1 MDTETNSG
9 SRVRLLRHLLAIT
22 STAAII
28 ATIFTIFTPLGLTV
42 GFGGN
47 SGTIFSPVSAFDDN
61 PFLPTPTP
69 GPRPTVGIVVG
80 HWGFPDDDVGAT
92 CPDGLTEMG
101 VNLEIAT
108 RVKAQ
113 LQEEGFSVDLLRE
126 FDDQLEGYKAVA
138 LVSIHA
144 DSCLPQGPEATGFKV
159 ASALAS
165 ARPDKANRLVACL
178 NSRFASVTGLPLHAG
193 ITPDMTSYHGFEEI
207 HSETAAAII
216 ETGFLFNNRQ
226 ILTKQPDLLAQG
238 ITDGILCYIRNEDAS
253 LPEPTQDE

>member
-1 MDTETNSG
+1 MDIENNSG
-9 SRVRLLRHLLAIT
+9 PHFRLIRHLLTIAG
-22 STAAII
+22 TAAII

-42 GFGGN
+42 GFGGGGDN
-47 SGTIFSPVSAFDDN
+47 IFSPNSAFDDN

-80 HWGFPDDDVGAT
+80 HWGFPEDDVGAT

-108 RVKAQ
+108 RVGAL
-113 LQEEGFSVDLLRE
+113 LQKEGFTVDLLRE

-144 DSCLPQGPEATGFKV
+144 DSCIPQGAEATGFKV

-178 NSRFASVTGLPLHAG
+178 NSRFANVTGLPLHAG

-226 ILTKQPDLLAQG
+226 ILTKEPDLLAQG
-238 ITDGILCYIRNEDAS
+238 IANGILCYIRNEDAS
-253 LPEPTQDE
+253 LPKPTQDE